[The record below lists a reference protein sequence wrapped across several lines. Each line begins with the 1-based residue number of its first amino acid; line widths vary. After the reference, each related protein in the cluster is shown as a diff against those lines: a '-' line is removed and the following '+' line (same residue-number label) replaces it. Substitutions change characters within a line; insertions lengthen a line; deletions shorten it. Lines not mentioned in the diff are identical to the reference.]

1 LPIRFLKFGKIKDSG
16 VLKQCQEYQKRISAF
31 HDCDLVFVKEN
42 AAGGASRTGNVW
54 DGKDYDTS
62 CFIVLD
68 ERGSHWTN
76 PELAHNLRSWIEDRR
91 FKRLVFVIGDA
102 FGVDESLKARA
113 HASWCLSK
121 LVFTNEHATLLA
133 HEQIYRSL
141 MLLHGRSY
149 HHD

>member
-1 LPIRFLKFGKIKDSG
+1 M
-16 VLKQCQEYQKRISAF
+16 KQCQDYLKRISAF

-42 AAGGASRTGNVW
+42 LGGAPSRASHPLLS
-54 DGKDYDTS
+54 KDYENS
-62 CFIVLD
+62 CLVVLD

-76 PELAHNLRSWIEDRR
+76 QELAHNFRIWTEDRR

-102 FGVDESLKARA
+102 YGVDESLKAKA
-113 HASWCLSK
+113 HATWCLSK

-141 MLLHGRSY
+141 MLLHGRAY
-149 HHD
+149 HHE